1 MKRIFKQMLI
11 ISMFCGLI
19 HGCTAERKL
28 ITKTAQDVDAKNE
41 DVKQGQN
48 YRFAQS
54 TLKGRSYTIAQIY
67 DGGNPLVS
75 ASLSVDIN
83 DKTRNEYSNIILQGT
98 VKEVESYAKD
108 GAIKSDVYLSVEKVL
123 KNETDL
129 EIGDEISFYTHQGIV
144 PRYEYADSL
153 REDFRKDFDGNHY
166 SQEQMEELVAHL
178 DTGDII
184 YEIGMTG
191 ILFLCYID
199 GSDRI
204 LQTFPTECVLLKVDE
219 DTYISPND
227 YKYLY
232 KSSLNIE
239 YKNHAEDYSEDLS
252 ADSDDVFLA
261 TEDVEEFT
269 GLQISD

>member
-1 MKRIFKQMLI
+1 MLI

-98 VKEVESYAKD
+98 VKEE
-108 GAIKSDVYLSVEKVL
+108 
-123 KNETDL
+123 
-129 EIGDEISFYTHQGIV
+129 
-144 PRYEYADSL
+144 EYAIFIT
-153 REDFRKDFDGNHY
+153 DFSSYVFDFAYLGRSILYFFPDY
-166 SQEQMEELVAHL
+166 EELSSGMSDYRDYHL
-178 DTGDII
+178 PFQGT
-184 YEIGMTG
+184 
-191 ILFLCYID
+191 
-199 GSDRI
+199 
-204 LQTFPTECVLLKVDE
+204 
-219 DTYISPND
+219 
-227 YKYLY
+227 
-232 KSSLNIE
+232 SSRFADN
-239 YKNHAEDYSEDLS
+239 AEDAAKCIRSMVRHRGKLNWIQCRRMKKLFYHRDHQARERIYHSL
-252 ADSDDVFLA
+252 
-261 TEDVEEFT
+261 
-269 GLQISD
+269 IS